1 MLACLFLICYNDSIN
16 QKCFRG
22 VDMQR
27 IKKIFVILLVLLIL
41 LSSVACGKNEPVG
54 NDLPGT
60 TEDISDDN
68 LFDDEPL
75 WEEEESSDE
84 QSSTTTEPSTKKQE
98 STTKPV
104 QSTTS
109 TTQKEDVTESA
120 KITVAKKE
128 YTWNSTK
135 QIVYYPDN
143 IKSGN
148 KAYPTIVWANGTSC
162 PPSMYEGLLE
172 EIAKGGYIVI
182 ANEETMAADGTA
194 QRASIDFIIAQND
207 DDSSI
212 FYKKV
217 NIDKIGA
224 IGHSQ
229 GGRSSVNAAAADSRI
244 DCVIS
249 FAGSNYVEEAEL
261 LSAPTFFIAGERDMI
276 VDAGMWIEPAYE
288 NCKGPA
294 VYASL
299 KGAIHTRCCTN
310 PEDYSG
316 YAIEWLDAWL
326 KNDANA
332 LNTFKD
338 GGALSKDSKWED
350 FACKKI

>member
-1 MLACLFLICYNDSIN
+1 MKAL
-16 QKCFRG
+16 R
-22 VDMQR
+22 
-27 IKKIFVILLVLLIL
+27 KIFALLMAFVMVLTA
-41 LSSVACGKNEPVG
+41 SACGKKELVG
-54 NDLPGT
+54 NDLSSS
-60 TEDISDDN
+60 TEDVSNDN

-75 WEEEESSDE
+75 WDDEESTTLPE
-84 QSSTTTEPSTKKQE
+84 STTESTTQKPE

-109 TTQKEDVTESA
+109 TTQKEDVTQPA
-120 KITVAKKE
+120 KITVAKAE
-128 YTWNSTK
+128 YSWNSVK

-143 IKSGN
+143 IKTSS
-148 KAYPTIVWANGTSC
+148 KTYPAIVWANGTSC

-172 EIAKGGYIVI
+172 EIAEGGYIVI

-207 DDSSI
+207 VESSI

-217 NIDKIGA
+217 KVDKIGA

-249 FAGSNYVEEAEL
+249 LAGSNYTEEAEL
-261 LSAPTFFIAGERDMI
+261 LSTPTFFIAGERDMI

-288 NCKGPA
+288 ICKGPA

-316 YAIEWLDAWL
+316 YAIEWFDAWL
-326 KNDANA
+326 KNDSEA

-338 GGALSKDSKWED
+338 GGELSKDSKWED

>member
-1 MLACLFLICYNDSIN
+1 MLQLGCN
-16 QKCFRG
+16 QIGEIK
-22 VDMQR
+22 MKSL
-27 IKKIFVILLVLLIL
+27 KKILALLMAFVMILTA
-41 LSSVACGKNEPVG
+41 SACGKNKPAG
-54 NDLPGT
+54 NDLPDT
-60 TEDISDDN
+60 TEDILDDN

-75 WEEEESSDE
+75 WEEDESSDE
-84 QSSTTTEPSTKKQE
+84 QSSTTTTEPSTQKQE
-98 STTKPV
+98 TTTKPA

-109 TTQKEDVTESA
+109 TTAKREEVTESA
-120 KITVAKKE
+120 KITVAKME
-128 YTWNSTK
+128 YSWNSAK

-143 IKSGN
+143 IKSAN
-148 KAYPTIVWANGTSC
+148 KAYPAIVWANGTSC
-162 PPSMYEGLLE
+162 PPSMYDGLLK

-194 QRASIDFIIAQND
+194 QRASIDFIVAQND

-338 GGALSKDSKWED
+338 GGALSKDSNWKD